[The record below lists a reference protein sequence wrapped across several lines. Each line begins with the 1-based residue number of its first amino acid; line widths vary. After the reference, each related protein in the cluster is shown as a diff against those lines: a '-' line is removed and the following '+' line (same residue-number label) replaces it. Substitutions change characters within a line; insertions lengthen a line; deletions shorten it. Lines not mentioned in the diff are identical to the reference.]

1 MGIESYIGAP
11 IIEPDGRLLG
21 LLVLLDTQPM
31 PERETVSAIIEF
43 LAARIALEFQREER
57 ECSARQQLWQNLH
70 RENLQMLGQLAGGIA
85 HDVNNLLSGILGHLE
100 LVQKKLE
107 TDHPARRHVDLIS
120 TTAEQAKGIA
130 RVDSRNSCRLSSR
143 YSCRVLPPAA

>member
-1 MGIESYIGAP
+1 
-11 IIEPDGRLLG
+11 
-21 LLVLLDTQPM
+21 
-31 PERETVSAIIEF
+31 
-43 LAARIALEFQREER
+43 
-57 ECSARQQLWQNLH
+57 
-70 RENLQMLGQLAGGIA
+70 MLGQLAGGIA